1 MYGAAGAGFKR
12 KARGAASE
20 KRVFGLKRRWRGAAG
35 LRVRAE
41 VLAVAARTLHSVTVD
56 EWMDDAGKR
65 ALSIIGRRGA
75 GRDQH

>member
-1 MYGAAGAGFKR
+1 MHGAAGAGFKR

-41 VLAVAARTLHSVTVD
+41 VLAVAVRTL
-56 EWMDDAGKR
+56 AGSSSASGVAR
-65 ALSIIGRRGA
+65 SF
-75 GRDQH
+75 D